1 MAGKNTSGNAREILF
16 EFIQMGTSVK
26 VMAVDAATGIEVSV
40 IGPAHA
46 STAQLQ
52 QLAVRKLKYV
62 MEKEIKKN

>member
-1 MAGKNTSGNAREILF
+1 MAGKHPSGGTREILF
-16 EFIQMGTSVK
+16 EYIQMGTSVK

-52 QLAVRKLKYV
+52 QLAVKKLKYV
-62 MEKEIKKN
+62 MEKEKK